1 MKNNPIVSREEWLE
15 SRKRLLQKEKE
26 LTRLRDDLSAE
37 RRQLPWVR
45 IDKPYVFEGPQGRR
59 TLADLFDGSSQ
70 LMTYHFM
77 LNPVWLQGCPS
88 CSFLADHIDGA
99 LVHLK
104 QRDVKVMA
112 VSRAPYSQIAPFKRR
127 MGWQFDWASSHGS
140 EFNYDFQASHTPQD
154 ISNNTAYYNYDLL
167 EYPAEETH
175 GLSVFYKDA
184 AGDVFHT
191 YSSSPAALRC
201 WSRHTSSSTW
211 PRRGAT
217 KVSLSS
223 PWPGF
228 DITTATATLLIR
240 ASLTIFATRR
250 PPDVPRM
257 FRRGRVDCRRCQ
269 LRWRVDRV
277 RRDSRSLAQEGEGG
291 AAPPVDS
298 REEGGLTLD
307 QLHVMG

>member
-26 LTRLRDDLSAE
+26 LTRLRDQLSAE

-45 IDKPYVFEGPQGRR
+45 VDKPYVFEGPQGYR

-77 LNPVWLQGCPS
+77 FNPAWPQGCPS
-88 CSFLADHIDGA
+88 CSFLADHIGGA
-99 LVHLK
+99 LVHLQ

-127 MGWQFDWASSHGS
+127 MGWQFDWASSHGT

-191 YSSSPAALRC
+191 YSSYARGVENLVTTYQFLDVAPKGRDEEQFEFPMA
-201 WSRHTSSSTW
+201 WVRHHDRYGADVESS
-211 PRRGAT
+211 
-217 KVSLSS
+217 VSHNVR
-223 PWPGF
+223 
-228 DITTATATLLIR
+228 DKETA
-240 ASLTIFATRR
+240 
-250 PPDVPRM
+250 
-257 FRRGRVDCRRCQ
+257 
-269 LRWRVDRV
+269 
-277 RRDSRSLAQEGEGG
+277 
-291 AAPPVDS
+291 
-298 REEGGLTLD
+298 
-307 QLHVMG
+307 

>member
-26 LTRLRDDLSAE
+26 LTRLRDELSVE
-37 RRQLPWVR
+37 RRTLPWVR

-77 LNPVWLQGCPS
+77 FGPAWPQGCAS
-88 CSFLADHIDGA
+88 CSFLSDHIDGA

-104 QRDVKVMA
+104 RAVKVMA

-127 MGWQFDWASSHGS
+127 MGWQFDWVSSHGT

-154 ISNNTAYYNYDLL
+154 ISNNTAYYNYELL

-184 AGDVFHT
+184 AGEVFHT
-191 YSSSPAALRC
+191 YSSYARGVEMLANTYNFLDMAPKGRDEDGFEFPMA
-201 WSRHTSSSTW
+201 WVRHHDRYGADAESSHNIH
-211 PRRGAT
+211 
-217 KVSLSS
+217 
-223 PWPGF
+223 
-228 DITTATATLLIR
+228 DEETA
-240 ASLTIFATRR
+240 
-250 PPDVPRM
+250 
-257 FRRGRVDCRRCQ
+257 
-269 LRWRVDRV
+269 
-277 RRDSRSLAQEGEGG
+277 
-291 AAPPVDS
+291 
-298 REEGGLTLD
+298 
-307 QLHVMG
+307 